1 MAPGLRSG
9 VMRVVISAVLFGVA
23 APAASRLAGS
33 TSAFTLA
40 GLLYLGAFLAVV
52 PAVLRS
58 PPRKGAMQRAWKPL
72 VIAVVAGGAIGPV
85 LLMAGLARTTA
96 ATGSLLL
103 NSELSATAVLAAI
116 FFREH
121 LGRRVLTAVL
131 FITLAS
137 ALLTWEPGAR
147 VDIGALL
154 IIAACVA
161 WGLDNCVTATID
173 HLSPAHVVAVKG
185 LIAGSVNLGLGLI
198 IGGTDLGLSAIDVLV
213 ALVIG
218 AGGYGVSIV
227 LWVQGAQLLGAT
239 RAQVIFATAP
249 FIGAA
254 VAWIAFGDRLGLI
267 HVAAV
272 VLAVIGVGFAMAPGH
287 VHEHQHAPLI
297 HEHEHRHDDDHHD
310 PGHDGHE
317 YRSEVVASLRH
328 RHVHDHPRP
337 VHAHP
342 HMPDLHHRHS
352 H

>member
-1 MAPGLRSG
+1 MAPSLRSG

-58 PPRKGAMQRAWKPL
+58 RPSKAAMQRAWKPL
-72 VIAVVAGGAIGPV
+72 VVAVVAGGAIGPV

-103 NSELSATAVLAAI
+103 NTELSATAVLAAI

-121 LGRRVLTAVL
+121 LGRRVLAAVL

-185 LIAGSVNLGLGLI
+185 LIAGSVNLGLGFI
-198 IGGTDLGLSAIDVLV
+198 IGGTDLGLSAVEV
-213 ALVIG
+213 VMALVIG
-218 AGGYGVSIV
+218 AGGYGISIV

-254 VAWIAFGDRLGLI
+254 VAWIALGDRLGLI

-272 VLAVIGVGFAMAPGH
+272 VLAVIGVVFAMAPGH
-287 VHEHQHAPLI
+287 LHEHRHREVT
-297 HEHEHRHDDDHHD
+297 HDHEHRHDDSHHNHS
-310 PGHDGHE
+310 HD
-317 YRSEVVASLRH
+317 RDVAASLRH
-328 RHVHDHPRP
+328 RHEHIHVLEPAG
-337 VHAHP
+337 HAHP